1 MKPSTVA
8 SRPRGTE
15 DVLPEA
21 AVSWRRVERI
31 AADLAARYG
40 FGEIRTPSFEHR
52 ELIHHVGES
61 TDVVQ
66 KETYDFTDR
75 GGRALTLRP
84 EGTAPVVRA
93 CLEGGLFARGFP
105 VKVYYVTLSAF
116 RYERPQAGRLRE
128 HHQFGCEVFGA
139 PGPAADAELMAL
151 LAAFLAEA
159 GIREA
164 SARLNS
170 IGCPVCRPAYREAL
184 VGYYASRAE
193 TLCGDCRRRLEQNPL
208 RLLDCK
214 VDREAALGAPH
225 ALDHLC
231 ADCGAHL
238 AELRALLE
246 AAGVPY
252 SIDHLLVR
260 GFDYYTRTVF
270 EFVHGGIGA
279 QAALGGGGRY
289 DGLVESL
296 GGPPT
301 PAAGFALGLERLL
314 LALEQEGA
322 VAEPDAPCQL
332 FVAGPAA
339 RALPLALEAR
349 RAGLRADFDPLGRS
363 LKAQFRHADRLGARF
378 VAVLEADG
386 GPAATLRDM
395 EAKTQRE
402 IARAALVGAVR
413 AALASR
419 GG

>member
-1 MKPSTVA
+1 M
-8 SRPRGTE
+8 
-15 DVLPEA
+15 LPEA
-21 AVSWRRVERI
+21 APSWRRVERI
-31 AADLAARYG
+31 AHGLAARYG
-40 FGEIRTPSFEHR
+40 FGEIRTPSFEYS

-66 KETYDFTDR
+66 KETYDLADR

-116 RYERPQAGRLRE
+116 RYERPEAGRLRE
-128 HHQFGCEVFGA
+128 HHQFGCEVFGV

-151 LAAFLAEA
+151 MAAFLAEA

-184 VGYYASRAE
+184 VGYYASRADA
-193 TLCGDCRRRLEQNPL
+193 LCGDCRRRLEQNPL

-214 VDREAALGAPH
+214 VDRDAALGAPH

-231 ADCGAHL
+231 ADCSAHL

-289 DGLVESL
+289 DGLVEAL

-378 VAVLEADG
+378 VAVPEAGG
-386 GPAATLRDM
+386 GPAVTLRDM
-395 EAKTQRE
+395 EAKTQQE
-402 IARAALVGAVR
+402 VVHDALVSAVR
-413 AALASR
+413 GALAAR